1 MGFLPLIVTIRGG
14 SNKLI
19 LDLCLRANPDRLRLN
34 LKVISQPTRKYACY
48 PINTKWGMYCTDP
61 MLSIRGLLGLEN
73 ANHAYIACS
82 NAGPLNRPYIN
93 PSVPPLKRRLGGL
106 LRRGTIQNKWD
117 GYKQNITIQPLSK
130 QLQGNILQ

>member
-93 PSVPPLKRRLGGL
+93 PSVPPPQKETGWASQKR
-106 LRRGTIQNKWD
+106 
-117 GYKQNITIQPLSK
+117 YYSK
-130 QLQGNILQ
+130 